1 MTKLQTISDK
11 NTKSFK
17 IKKLL
22 VKKLNKE
29 QFKKDNLI
37 IVIGGDG
44 FMLQT
49 LKKNKNSKKL
59 FYGINSGNYGFLM
72 NKFSSKNIIKNLS
85 KANMVSIYPLEMI
98 VKNKSNQARK
108 SLAINEVSILRQ
120 SRQAA
125 SLSIKQGSRQI
136 IKKLVSDGVLVSTP
150 AGSTAYNLSV
160 HGPILSLH
168 SKKLSISPISAFRP
182 RRWKGKIVNDK
193 SKIII
198 TNLDPS
204 KRPISAVADNL
215 EVRNAKSI
223 TVKTNNKI
231 KEFIFQISNTE
242 KIYLSKNSEDL
253 KFNEKILSVKLD
265 KKIIYKENIILQ
277 SLYKAATDQN
287 IPPNTIIEFARIYGF
302 QVDFQRDIR
311 KEDKFQIMYEV
322 FIDENKKIIETGEI
336 LFANLKLS
344 GQDNSLYYFDKENLE
359 GHYDKNGKSVQ
370 KALMKSPI
378 NGARL
383 SSSFG
388 MRKHP
393 IDGYN
398 KMHRG
403 TDFAAPKGTPIM
415 ASGNGI
421 VKKAG
426 WCGGGGN
433 CVKIRHNSTYETV
446 YAHMSK
452 FARGIKNGVRVK
464 QGQTI
469 GYVGSTG
476 KSTGPHL
483 HYEVIVNGK
492 KVNSQ
497 KLKLPSGK
505 VLKGKNRE
513 YFETAK
519 IKLDV
524 LKSEKIIGLN

>member
-1 MTKLQTISDK
+1 MLKKFKSSLLNNLKIFGLILLIIFTIVVATLSNHQKKLSK
-11 NTKSFK
+11 NQHNNIIDNIYFKKTLNEIVNNLEPRYKKYNHK
-17 IKKLL
+17 IKSGETFDKILNNYS
-22 VKKLNKE
+22 LNKE
-29 QFKKDNLI
+29 EINAIKESL
-37 IVIGGDG
+37 
-44 FMLQT
+44 
-49 LKKNKNSKKL
+49 SKKVN
-59 FYGINSGNYGFLM
+59 INKLNT
-72 NKFSSKNIIKNLS
+72 
-85 KANMVSIYPLEMI
+85 
-98 VKNKSNQARK
+98 NQK
-108 SLAINEVSILRQ
+108 I
-120 SRQAA
+120 
-125 SLSIKQGSRQI
+125 QI
-136 IKKLVSDGVLVSTP
+136 I
-150 AGSTAYNLSV
+150 
-160 HGPILSLH
+160 
-168 SKKLSISPISAFRP
+168 
-182 RRWKGKIVNDK
+182 
-193 SKIII
+193 
-198 TNLDPS
+198 LD
-204 KRPISAVADNL
+204 
-215 EVRNAKSI
+215 
-223 TVKTNNKI
+223 KTNNKI
-231 KEFIFQISNTE
+231 KEFVFQISNTE

-253 KFNEKILSVKLD
+253 EFDEKILSIKLD

-505 VLKGKNRE
+505 VLKGKDRE